1 MTGFERLVTRIEHAA
16 RRRRLQRAWRAFWT
30 GLVVGACIWLVA
42 LLSYKLLPLPM
53 RVLAIG
59 AVLGVAAPLVAA
71 IGGLARRESPQQT
84 AIWLDKQQ
92 RLEERVSSAI
102 EVGRD
107 PKYGR
112 WSELLIDDANRH
124 LERLDIRRIL
134 PWTLPKS
141 SLWALLVLT
150 IGAALGFVPEY
161 RSASYVQ
168 KQRERET
175 VRDTGR
181 ALADVTRRDLEK
193 RAPALDATRRAVESV
208 AELGEQ
214 LARKPLTKPE
224 ALRELAKLTEKVQQQ
239 ARELGQ
245 NAALRAL
252 AKKQSDQSDR
262 SEKSDRSDKSD
273 QSDRSDTKTESAD
286 GKMKASSDDLE
297 KLKRDLER
305 ALQSAEALKKEGA
318 AGDKAAQQNLAD
330 ALNSLSQQAKELG
343 LNISSL
349 SEAIEALKSGEI
361 DQLLKDLAVADRDLE
376 QLAETARA
384 LEQMQMQA
392 ERVGKDLPEQL
403 QNGQAM
409 AARSTLQKMVNLLK
423 SGNVD
428 PKQLQSVMDEVSRA
442 IKPAGQYGKVAD
454 HLKQAL
460 QRMQAKDN
468 AAAAQS
474 LADAA
479 NELQK
484 LMDQLADAES
494 LEGALSALRRA
505 QAAIGTGK
513 SWSQAGTLGQPGFKP
528 GGRPGRGVG
537 TWADEDGWIEQP
549 PMTGAWD
556 NSGIERPEMSP
567 RGITDRGE
575 AALSEGLTPTK
586 VRGKLSPGG
595 PMPSVTLKGLSLKG
609 SSKVEVQEAIRAA
622 QTDAQSALSHDQ
634 VPRAYQG
641 PVRDYF
647 GDLK

>member
-1 MTGFERLVTRIEHAA
+1 MTGFDKLVTRVEHAA

-30 GLVVGACIWLVA
+30 GLVVGACVWLAA
-42 LLSYKLLPLPM
+42 LLCYKLLPLPM

-59 AVLGVAAPLVAA
+59 AVLGITAPLVAA
-71 IGGLARRESPQQT
+71 IVGLWRRESPQQT

-112 WSELLIDDANRH
+112 WSELLIEDANRH
-124 LERLDIRRIL
+124 LEGLDIRRIL

-141 SLWALLVLT
+141 SVWALLVLT
-150 IGAALGFVPEY
+150 LGAALGFVPEY
-161 RSASYVQ
+161 RSASYLQ

-239 ARELGQ
+239 AKELGK
-245 NAALRAL
+245 NPALRAL
-252 AKKQSDQSDR
+252 ATKQ
-262 SEKSDRSDKSD
+262 SDRSDKSD
-273 QSDRSDTKTESAD
+273 KSDRSDRSDAKTDSAETAD
-286 GKMKASSDDLE
+286 GKMKASSGDLE
-297 KLKRDLER
+297 KLKQDLER
-305 ALQSAEALKKEGA
+305 ALQSAEALKKEGS

-349 SEAIEALKSGEI
+349 SEAIEALKSGET

-392 ERVGKDLPEQL
+392 ERIGKDLPEQL
-403 QNGQAM
+403 QNGQAT

-428 PKQLQSVMDEVSRA
+428 PKQLQSIMDELGRA

-460 QRMQAKDN
+460 QRMQGKDN

-484 LMDQLADAES
+484 LMEQLADAES

-513 SWSQAGTLGQPGFKP
+513 CWSQAGKLGQPGFKP

-575 AALSEGLTPTK
+575 GELPEGLTPTK